1 MSRLQA
7 SSNVTGERGELLVV
21 LPVGKIVNYIILFFF
36 LREWAVA
43 LVFRS
48 IVVFFAYQALDKQT
62 EKLVMN
68 LVRRERNLR

>member
-7 SSNVTGERGELLVV
+7 SSSVTGERGELLVE

-48 IVVFFAYQALDKQT
+48 IVVFFSLIKRLINKQ
-62 EKLVMN
+62 
-68 LVRRERNLR
+68 RN